1 MKKFF
6 CVLIGICGSFTML
19 SAAEVLF
26 QQPMEEEAVRKIDRF
41 RTASIVEIDGAK
53 CLHLKSGG
61 FHLPVDLTE
70 WAGRKVKVSYVAK
83 FKGIIPDAKKPGSSG
98 MRGTLFIKCSDG
110 KTLYPGNRPL
120 SGDCDQWTL
129 FSYNATIP
137 VNAVEGK
144 FLLSIPNGEIWF
156 KSLTVEAMD

>member
-1 MKKFF
+1 MKKFLY
-6 CVLIGICGSFTML
+6 VLIGICGSFTML

-26 QQPMEEEAVRKIDRF
+26 KQPIEADVIRKADRF
-41 RTASIVEIDGAK
+41 RTAAVVEIDGAK
-53 CLHLKSGG
+53 CLHLKAGG
-61 FHLPVDLTE
+61 FHLPVDITE

>member
-1 MKKFF
+1 MKKFLYA
-6 CVLIGICGSFTML
+6 LIGICGSFTML

-26 QQPMEEEAVRKIDRF
+26 QQPIEADVIRKADRF
-41 RTASIVEIDGAK
+41 RTAAVVEIDGAK
-53 CLHLKSGG
+53 CLHLKAGG
-61 FHLPVDLTE
+61 FHLPVDITE

-83 FKGIIPDAKKPGSSG
+83 FKGIVPDTKKPGGSG
-98 MRGTLFIKCSDG
+98 MRGTLVIKCSDG
-110 KTLYPGNRPL
+110 KALYPGNKPL
-120 SGDCDQWTL
+120 LGDCEQWTL

>member
-1 MKKFF
+1 MKKFL
-6 CVLIGICGSFTML
+6 CALIGICGFTLL
-19 SAAEVLF
+19 SAADVLF
-26 QQPMEEEAVRKIDRF
+26 QQPMEAEAIRKADRF
-41 RTASIVEIDGAK
+41 RTASIVEIDGVK
-53 CLHLKSGG
+53 CLHLKAGG

-83 FKGIIPDAKKPGSSG
+83 FKGIVPDAKKPGGSG
-98 MRGTLFIKCSDG
+98 MRGTLLIKCSDG
-110 KTLYPGNRPL
+110 KILYPGNHPL

-129 FSYNATIP
+129 YSYRATIP
-137 VNAVEGK
+137 ANAVEGR